1 LEGGDVSI
9 DDLLGNLH
17 QDRTTTIEEQ
27 LQSLEREIS
36 KRRLVSAETVVTL
49 FGQIGELR
57 EQILKLQPEHQGGP
71 DPNRAVRE
79 PLERERRELERELQ
93 EELRNRWRDQQ
104 ELRREH
110 RELMREHQEETQR
123 YERHTGNYDGE

>member
-1 LEGGDVSI
+1 VSI
-9 DDLLGNLH
+9 DDLLGGLH
-17 QDRTTTIEEQ
+17 RDRTTTIEEQ
-27 LQSLEREIS
+27 LRSLEHEIA

-57 EQILKLQPEHQGGP
+57 EQILKLLP
-71 DPNRAVRE
+71 DHEGLPDLRRAERE

-93 EELRNRWRDQQ
+93 EELRDRWRDQQ

-110 RELMREHQEETQR
+110 RQLTREHTEERQR
-123 YERHTGNYDGE
+123 YERHTGVYDG